1 MKTRMKKIV
10 LVVAMLALA
19 VGSQAQFSMK
29 GGFQGGVVTGP
40 VKIENIDNRF
50 TDVINGDK
58 VYGFEAG
65 VFLKAQVAQIYLK
78 PMALYGFRYGKVTYT
93 PNGESAPQN
102 TNFTMH
108 KVELP
113 VMLGVK
119 FLGPLFA
126 EAGPAYNYIF
136 GITSQFGNNTVNVTH
151 KALGYRVGVGAELG
165 PVLLSVHYSGA
176 NYAFSG
182 NRATFREPHKLIFGL
197 GIALGRGIG
206 NNSIKNNNRGNNSN
220 NSNNTRDK

>member
-1 MKTRMKKIV
+1 MKKIS

-19 VGSQAQFSMK
+19 IGAKAQFIK

-50 TDVINGDK
+50 TDVINGDN

-65 VFLKAQVAQIYLK
+65 VFLKAQVGPLYIK
-78 PMALYGFRYGKVTYT
+78 PMALYGFRYGDVTYT

-108 KVELP
+108 KVEVP

-119 FLGPLFA
+119 FLGPFFA

-136 GITSQFGNNTVNVTH
+136 GITNQFGNNTVNVTQ

-165 PVLLSVHYSGA
+165 PVILSVNYGGA
-176 NYAFSG
+176 TYAFSG
-182 NRATFREPHKLIFGL
+182 DRATFREPHKLIFGL
-197 GIALGRGIG
+197 GIASGGG
-206 NNSIKNNNRGNNSN
+206 RGNNSN
-220 NSNNTRDK
+220 NNKAE